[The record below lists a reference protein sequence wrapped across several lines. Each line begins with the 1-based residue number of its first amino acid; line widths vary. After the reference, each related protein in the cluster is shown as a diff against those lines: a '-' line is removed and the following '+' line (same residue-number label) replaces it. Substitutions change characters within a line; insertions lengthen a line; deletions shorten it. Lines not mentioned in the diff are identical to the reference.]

1 MKRNVL
7 LTSASM
13 LSILLFVFHL
23 TDDIVHGW
31 EPGTL
36 RNLYALPIFVLW
48 LYGTLLLK
56 ERLSGYIVMLLGA
69 LLSVAV
75 PVIHMSGRGIG
86 TASRVAN
93 TSGHH
98 FFVWT
103 LIMLGISG
111 LFSIVLAGQG
121 LWSREWRQPVGGA
134 VRASVSCSIKG
145 NVKRHFSP

>member
-1 MKRNVL
+1 MTRNAL
-7 LTSASM
+7 LTGAS
-13 LSILLFVFHL
+13 LASILLCTFHL
-23 TDDIVHGW
+23 TDDMVHGW

-36 RNLYALPIFVLW
+36 RNLSALPIFVVW
-48 LYGTLLLK
+48 LYGTLLLGQ
-56 ERLSGYIVMLLGA
+56 RAPGYVIMLVGGLLA
-69 LLSVAV
+69 LLI

-111 LFSIVLAGQG
+111 LFSFVLAAQG
-121 LWSREWRQPVGGA
+121 LWRREWRQLTRV
-134 VRASVSCSIKG
+134 
-145 NVKRHFSP
+145 

>member
-1 MKRNVL
+1 MRTIHMKANVL
-7 LTSASM
+7 LTGASL
-13 LSILLFVFHL
+13 LSILLCTFHL

-36 RNLYALPIFVLW
+36 PNLYALPIFVLW
-48 LYGTLLLK
+48 LYGTLLL
-56 ERLSGYIVMLLGA
+56 RARPSGYIIMLIGS
-69 LLSVAV
+69 LLSLGI

-103 LIMLGISG
+103 LIMLGVSG
-111 LFSIVLAGQG
+111 LFAFVLAVQG
-121 LWSREWRQPVGGA
+121 LRRREWREPFQ
-134 VRASVSCSIKG
+134 
-145 NVKRHFSP
+145 